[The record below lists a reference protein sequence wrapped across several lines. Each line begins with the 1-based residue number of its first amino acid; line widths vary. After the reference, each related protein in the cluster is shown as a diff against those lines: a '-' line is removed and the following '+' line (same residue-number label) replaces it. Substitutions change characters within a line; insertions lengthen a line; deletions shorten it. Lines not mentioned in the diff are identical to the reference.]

1 MLLVTLG
8 VNAVSEPKLNSFLE
22 NKEEA
27 SFINWGTKEAEV
39 EPEER
44 DRIFNWDDE
53 FVGIKLGDNQ
63 IGFNLDGDADD
74 KAGGDGGAEFAI
86 DANLFG
92 FGVDG
97 GVGVGDDG
105 LGVDAGIN
113 LGPLGRIGAD
123 ANLDADK
130 DGISA
135 GVGADATNLLSAD
148 ADAAVNFKFLE
159 TNTETSDRV

>member
-1 MLLVTLG
+1 MTLRLG
-8 VNAVSEPKLNSFLE
+8 NILPGHTATIKMTMIEPLE
-22 NKEEA
+22 IVA
-27 SFINWGTKEAEV
+27 
-39 EPEER
+39 
-44 DRIFNWDDE
+44 
-53 FVGIKLGDNQ
+53 
-63 IGFNLDGDADD
+63 
-74 KAGGDGGAEFAI
+74 AGGDGGAEFAI